1 MKIKRFFA
9 QDMRHAIRKV
19 RDELGSDAVIL
30 SNRKLDRGIEIIAA
44 IDYDESLVADS
55 AAPAE
60 MPAAAPAPRATAP
73 ACDSAGTYDAR
84 ARYSEAP
91 AGEAPASSAE
101 AAPAQSAAQATAE
114 SRPQA
119 RNPLADIEWD
129 QDPAIIEMRRELQ
142 EMRGLLEN
150 QLAHLAWG
158 ELNRRR
164 PAEAAVLRRLSA
176 LGLPSGLC
184 AELAEAAGDAADPEQ
199 GWRRALGLLAQR
211 LPVTDDDILSQGG
224 IVALVGSTG
233 VGKTTTVAKLAA
245 RYAMRH
251 GPRSVALV
259 TTDSYR
265 IGAHEQLFTYGRILG
280 IPVQVAADH
289 EELHNTLQSL
299 RDKRL
304 VLIDTAGMSQR
315 DLRLSEQFTTL
326 REAGMPIR
334 SYLVMSATTQAEVLE
349 EAVRAF
355 SQGRLDGC
363 ILTKVDEAAGLGGAI
378 SVIAGHEL
386 PLAYVG
392 DGQRVPEDLH
402 PARAQNLVNRALSL
416 QQQAGQETHDDT
428 LAERFGAMAASGR
441 V

>member
-19 RDELGSDAVIL
+19 REELGADAVIL
-30 SNRKLDRGIEIIAA
+30 SNRKLDQGIEIIAA
-44 IDYDESLVADS
+44 IDYDESLVGGGADAVPE
-55 AAPAE
+55 AA
-60 MPAAAPAPRATAP
+60 AAQPGAPAPET
-73 ACDSAGTYDAR
+73 AGTYDAR

-91 AGEAPASSAE
+91 AQAPAD
-101 AAPAQSAAQATAE
+101 APAPPAPATAG
-114 SRPQA
+114 SRSQA

-129 QDPAIIEMRRELQ
+129 HDPAIIEMRREIQ

-164 PAEAAVLRRLSA
+164 PAEAGILRRLSA
-176 LGLPSGLC
+176 LGLPSALC
-184 AELAEAAGDAADPEQ
+184 TELAQAAGETADPEQ
-199 GWRRALGLLAQR
+199 GWRRALALLAQR

-245 RYAMRH
+245 RYALRH

-280 IPVQVAADH
+280 VPVQVAGDH
-289 EELHNTLQSL
+289 NELHNALQSL

-326 REAGMPIR
+326 REAGLPIR
-334 SYLVMSATTQAEVLE
+334 SYLVMSATTQAGVLE

-355 SQGRLDGC
+355 NQGRLDGC
-363 ILTKVDEAAGLGGAI
+363 ILTKVDEAAALGGAI
-378 SVIAGHEL
+378 SIIAGHQL

-428 LAERFGAMAASGR
+428 LAERFGAIAASGR

>member
-9 QDMRHAIRKV
+9 QDMRQAIRKV
-19 RDELGSDAVIL
+19 RDELGADAVIL
-30 SNRKLDRGIEIIAA
+30 SNRKLERGIEIIAA
-44 IDYDESLVADS
+44 IDYDESLVANS
-55 AAPAE
+55 AG
-60 MPAAAPAPRATAP
+60 PAAAAEADAPREAA
-73 ACDSAGTYDAR
+73 AEGAGTYDAR
-84 ARYSEAP
+84 ARYSEAQ
-91 AGEAPASSAE
+91 AGETPAPVAGP
-101 AAPAQSAAQATAE
+101 APTRPAVQAGAE

-129 QDPAIIEMRRELQ
+129 HDPAIIEMRREIQ

-176 LGLPSGLC
+176 LGLPSNLC
-184 AELAEAAGDAADPEQ
+184 AELAEAAGESRDPEQ

-245 RYAMRH
+245 RYALRH

-280 IPVQVAADH
+280 VPVQVAADH
-289 EELHNTLQSL
+289 NELHTTLQSL

-355 SQGRLDGC
+355 NQGRLDGC

-378 SVIAGHEL
+378 SVIAGHQL

-402 PARAQNLVNRALSL
+402 PARAQNLVNRAISL

-428 LAERFGAMAASGR
+428 LAERFGALAANGR

>member
-19 RDELGSDAVIL
+19 REELGSDAVIL

-55 AAPAE
+55 AEPAE
-60 MPAAAPAPRATAP
+60 MPTEAPAPRETAP
-73 ACDSAGTYDAR
+73 ASESAGTYDAH
-84 ARYSEAP
+84 ARYSETP
-91 AGEAPASSAE
+91 AGEAPAPGAESAPSSAE
-101 AAPAQSAAQATAE
+101 P
-114 SRPQA
+114 RPQA

-129 QDPAIIEMRRELQ
+129 HDPAIIEMRREIQ

-164 PAEAAVLRRLSA
+164 PAEAGILRRLSA

-184 AELAEAAGDAADPEQ
+184 AELAEATGDAPDPEQ
-199 GWRRALGLLAQR
+199 GWRRALGLLARR

-280 IPVQVAADH
+280 MPVQVAADH
-289 EELHNTLQSL
+289 EELHTTLQSL

-349 EAVRAF
+349 EAMGAF
-355 SQGRLDGC
+355 SQGHLDGC
-363 ILTKVDEAAGLGGAI
+363 ILTKVDEAAGLGSAI
-378 SVIAGHEL
+378 SVIAGHQL

>member
-9 QDMRHAIRKV
+9 QDMRQAIRKV
-19 RDELGSDAVIL
+19 RDELGEDAVIL

-44 IDYDESLVADS
+44 IDYDEALVAES
-55 AAPAE
+55 AEPADI
-60 MPAAAPAPRATAP
+60 PAAAPAARETAAAEP
-73 ACDSAGTYDAR
+73 AGTYDAH
-84 ARYSEAP
+84 ARYSAAPVEQPAP
-91 AGEAPASSAE
+91 APA
-101 AAPAQSAAQATAE
+101 AARPEQREDSGRQAST
-114 SRPQA
+114 RN

-129 QDPAIIEMRRELQ
+129 HDPAIIEMRREIQ

-164 PAEAAVLRRLSA
+164 PAEAGILRRLNA
-176 LGLPSGLC
+176 LGLPSELC
-184 AELAEAAGDAADPEQ
+184 AELAEAAGGAPDPEQ
-199 GWRRALGLLAQR
+199 GWRHALGLLARR

-245 RYAMRH
+245 RYALRH

-280 IPVQVAADH
+280 VPVQVAADH
-289 EELHNTLQSL
+289 DELHNTLQSL

-334 SYLVMSATTQAEVLE
+334 SYLVMSATTQTGVLE

-378 SVIAGHEL
+378 SVIAGHQL